1 MSFVVGVVFI
11 VIIILFVKYYNKNKQ
26 VEHMS
31 NKLNILLDI
40 INSVLQ
46 KFESEISSNLKPY
59 RNPLKTKRKQLIYND
74 DYGDRITLD
83 WEREIDKFIN
93 TKLEFLKLKVTLEIK
108 DQFKEK
114 YPYGTLEQWEIEFN
128 NETIEEYV
136 LDKLTEMIED
146 VAESSNYEN
155 DLEDEINLDDPYMF
169 EKDIADIF
177 IRHGW
182 NARAT
187 KGSGDQGADVIAESK
202 GGLKI
207 IVQCKLY
214 SQPVGNKAV
223 QEVYS
228 ALNYYSGDYAF
239 VITNSTFTKSAKQ
252 LADSNKVML
261 LHYSALPELLEKVN
275 DSNKDETDNARIE
288 SQDDTSEEPLNDEM
302 ITYYDNGNIKTKFN
316 HVDGV
321 IQGEVTYYNEDGSM
335 LCKTNY
341 KDGLEQGEEVTY
353 HGNGTILC
361 KSNYVDGK
369 KNGES
374 ITYDENG
381 NIKSKGNYV
390 DGELHGEDIGYNGD
404 GTIFFK
410 TNYVDGIKQGEET
423 FYNENGTIFSKTN
436 YVDGKK
442 HGWWF
447 MYDQDGGVRSKTR
460 FENGVEKKTVGL
472 DS

>member
-1 MSFVVGVVFI
+1 MSFGVGVVII
-11 VIIILFVKYYNKNKQ
+11 VIIILVVKFYNKNKQ
-26 VEHMS
+26 EEYISKNMNV
-31 NKLNILLDI
+31 LFDI
-40 INSVLQ
+40 IDSVLQ

-59 RNPLKTKRKQLIYND
+59 RNPLKIKKKQLIYND

-108 DQFKEK
+108 NRFEEK
-114 YPYGTLEQWEIEFN
+114 YPYGTLEQWESEFN
-128 NETIEEYV
+128 NETIEKYV

-155 DLEDEINLDDPYMF
+155 DLEDEINLDDPYLF

-202 GGLKI
+202 AGLKI

-228 ALNYYSGDYAF
+228 ALKYYSGDYAF

-252 LADSNKVML
+252 LADSNQVML
-261 LHYSALPELLEKVN
+261 LHYSALPGILEKVN
-275 DSNKDETDNARIE
+275 DSNEDETDNARIE
-288 SQDDTSEEPLNDEM
+288 SQDDTSEEPLNDEI

-321 IQGEVTYYNEDGSM
+321 LQGEETHYREDGSIEFIFNNVDGVLQGEVTYYREDGSM

-341 KDGLEQGEEVTY
+341 KDG
-353 HGNGTILC
+353 
-361 KSNYVDGK
+361 
-369 KNGES
+369 
-374 ITYDENG
+374 
-381 NIKSKGNYV
+381 
-390 DGELHGEDIGYNGD
+390 
-404 GTIFFK
+404 
-410 TNYVDGIKQGEET
+410 
-423 FYNENGTIFSKTN
+423 NE
-436 YVDGKK
+436 
-442 HGWWF
+442 HGWRF
-447 MYDQDGGVRSKTR
+447 YYNDSGKLISRVRY
-460 FENGVEKKTVGL
+460 ENGVEKETVDL
-472 DS
+472 D